1 MCVCVSAT
9 ENVALHYPSVNMDT
23 IVCVNSYSVVYVKSV
38 LMIAVEVFRSSHCK
52 FSLRT
57 AAVIFQKSKFIINPE
72 SKQQFS
78 IDVLTC

>member
-1 MCVCVSAT
+1 
-9 ENVALHYPSVNMDT
+9 
-23 IVCVNSYSVVYVKSV
+23 
-38 LMIAVEVFRSSHCK
+38 MIAVEVFRSSHCK

-78 IDVLTC
+78 VDVLTCTLKVNEMAECITESSKQLTLA